1 MEDKVVLTKDI
12 QNRLR
17 RIEGQVKGIER
28 MLDNEACCKDILVQV
43 AAVRAAVNKVGTMI
57 IQNYAGNCFLPNEN
71 EEQSKKVEELLST
84 ITMFLK

>member
-1 MEDKVVLTKDI
+1 MEDNTNLNKSI

-28 MLDNEACCKDILVQV
+28 MLDNEVCCKDILVQV
-43 AAVRAAVNKVGTMI
+43 AAVRAAVNKVGTLI
-57 IQNYAGNCFLPNEN
+57 LQNYAENC
-71 EEQSKKVEELLST
+71 LLSDVKEERGEEVEQLVNT

>member
-1 MEDKVVLTKDI
+1 MGDNTNLNKNI

-28 MLDNEACCKDILVQV
+28 MLDNEVCCKDILVQV
-43 AAVRAAVNKVGTMI
+43 AAIRAAVNKVGTLI
-57 IQNYAGNCFLPNEN
+57 IQNYAENCLLSDVKDERG
-71 EEQSKKVEELLST
+71 EEVEELLNT